1 MPSIAFITSE
11 EKHWVA
17 LVRSL
22 STLHSRS
29 FLLTYHQVISH
40 AHSPKKN
47 TETFNVSIITK

>member
-29 FLLTYHQVISH
+29 FLLTYHQVIGH